1 MIWRDSSEQWL
12 EDTASIPT
20 QDLNLGTLDE
30 PLDQQGLEARS
41 KVLWLLKNAFFKETK
56 CILQEAKTVRT
67 GTKFLIRDITQRMGE
82 HTRNQFA
89 YPAQKQSRD
98 THPDRKGM
106 DILSE
111 EEECSK
117 SEARERH
124 TPREECWCPG

>member
-41 KVLWLLKNAFFKETK
+41 KVLWLLKNVFFKETK

-67 GTKFLIRDITQRMGE
+67 GTKFVIRDTVEQVGE
-82 HTRNQFA
+82 HTEKLYYAHLREKAEIHTIEKRVWVFSLMGRNA
-89 YPAQKQSRD
+89 I
-98 THPDRKGM
+98 KG
-106 DILSE
+106 
-111 EEECSK
+111 
-117 SEARERH
+117 
-124 TPREECWCPG
+124 W